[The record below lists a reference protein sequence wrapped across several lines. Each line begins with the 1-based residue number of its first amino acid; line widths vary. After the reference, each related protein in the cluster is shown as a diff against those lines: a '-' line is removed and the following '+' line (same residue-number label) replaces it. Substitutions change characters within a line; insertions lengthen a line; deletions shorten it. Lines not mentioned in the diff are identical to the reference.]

1 LKKSPEDS
9 SMRAL
14 LIGSANLVGI
24 LKNDPIEWFESKNKD
39 VDIEMVNNL
48 IEKRRMAREEKDYE
62 KGDLIRD
69 QLLNMGIFIEDTQ
82 EGPVWKKISIN
93 D

>member
-1 LKKSPEDS
+1 
-9 SMRAL
+9 MRAL